1 MARNS
6 IWCSTGFYTWSHF
19 FNVNLWDLFIIMK
32 NIDVAKFSDDNT
44 PYASVENIK
53 ILVKATRKDCM
64 QDFQMDLK

>member
-1 MARNS
+1 
-6 IWCSTGFYTWSHF
+6 
-19 FNVNLWDLFIIMK
+19 MK